1 MDLVLFLA
9 TVKKIST
16 TTVSVIRLVDYFA
29 KNDPIHV
36 KERLARSLELMS
48 EYMREKHQSKAP
60 GDAWRNDWFAENQVS
75 NRRTAFRLLEK
86 TIKEIIND
94 SQENKSE
101 HIAKFWVNIC
111 LTSNADIDEA
121 TAFSYLEAIEP
132 LSWRQ
137 LCIIRLIALRENQE
151 KQVDFR
157 RISNEDVE
165 QMPQDERTRFYSI
178 GREYRSLMDDR
189 HIEGA
194 SIPQF
199 TETHEPFVDFPGSG
213 WLPGYTKRLHS
224 LMNLHEIQDRDI
236 EKTFSIWN
244 VRTEKI
250 RRIRKK
256 ACENV
261 HRNPFKQH
269 PCVLTHPQSLQ
280 CMPILEKSS
289 KSVDDP
295 SSLDDA

>member
-48 EYMREKHQSKAP
+48 KYMREKHQSKAP
-60 GDAWRNDWFAENQVS
+60 GDAWRNDWFAENQVP

-94 SQENKSE
+94 SQEIKSE

-111 LTSNADIDEA
+111 LTSNSDIDEA

-137 LCIIRLIALRENQE
+137 LCIIRLVILYEDKKVKMDSIDEAE
-151 KQVDFR
+151 KEEW
-157 RISNEDVE
+157 IK
-165 QMPQDERTRFYSI
+165 QMPQDDQTRFYSI
-178 GREYRSLMDDR
+178 SREYENLANSKYFEVENPIR
-189 HIEGA
+189 A
-194 SIPQF
+194 SKIQPPLLLLRPELAQ
-199 TETHEPFVDFPGSG
+199 TTP
-213 WLPGYTKRLHS
+213 YTRRLHS
-224 LMNLHEIQDRDI
+224 LMNLHEIPDGDI
-236 EKTFSIWN
+236 EQTFSIWN
-244 VRTEKI
+244 VRL
-250 RRIRKK
+250 KK
-256 ACENV
+256 PEEDS
-261 HRNPFKQH
+261 R
-269 PCVLTHPQSLQ
+269 
-280 CMPILEKSS
+280 
-289 KSVDDP
+289 
-295 SSLDDA
+295 